1 MISTIGEAHDL
12 GWTLRVYCRWGK
24 RDGMK
29 SIRACTAYV
38 DIDLATLV
46 WTRGRDFPIARLD
59 SRMKCIRCGSR
70 RVMIAFSPP
79 AEPSSVAIASSRP
92 KRE

>member
-1 MISTIGEAHDL
+1 MRRIATDALNL
-12 GWTLRVYCRWGK
+12 GWKLKVFCRFGK

-29 SIRACTAYV
+29 SIRECNASAEV
-38 DIDLATLV
+38 DLETLV

-70 RVMIAFSPP
+70 QVFVAFEPP
-79 AEPSSVAIASSRP
+79 AGEVR
-92 KRE
+92 KRATG